1 VSSSEPER
9 PLRLARVAAHLE
21 RFNLQPFYHST
32 TANPHRRRLDG
43 ADVEK
48 AQMRQASLAHAP
60 PVAPSI
66 SHPTPPPLHSYSA
79 EVLDCA
85 AETEG
90 KEPPRGSQTEDA
102 SRRRCVRSDITGVK
116 KPADAARGR
125 QAMPDLL

>member
-1 VSSSEPER
+1 MSSSEPER

-21 RFNLQPFYHST
+21 RFNLQPFYHS